1 MIDEAANPYT
11 NAERYPWYDTVK
23 GEDLEQG
30 DIFESLPVFVIASP
44 LSYEEF
50 REKKSR
56 AAFDTWEHDFVLIT
70 QSCDLVKDRPK
81 VEEVLLSPIW
91 GLEEF
96 SAEDDFV
103 RSTKG
108 REQIRCGNV
117 PGYHMLNVSLLPGFE
132 RPIRVV
138 DFHRVFTLPLDFLRS
153 WAQARGPR
161 LRLLPPYREHLGQ
174 AFARYFMRVGLP
186 VDIPP
191 FKK

>member
-1 MIDEAANPYT
+1 MIAEAAIPSAKN
-11 NAERYPWYDTVK
+11 ERYPWYAIVE

-30 DIFESLPVFVIASP
+30 DVFESLPVFVIASP
-44 LSYEEF
+44 LSFEAF
-50 REKKSR
+50 RAENSG
-56 AAFDTWEHDFVLIT
+56 AVFDTWEHDFVLIT

-91 GLEEF
+91 SLEEF
-96 SAEDDFV
+96 GAEDDFV

-108 REQIRCGNV
+108 REEIRQGKHS
-117 PGYHMLNVSLLPGFE
+117 GYHMLNASTVPDFE

-138 DFHRVFTLPLDFLRS
+138 DFRRVFSLPLDFLRD
-153 WAQARGPR
+153 WAQARGRR

>member
-1 MIDEAANPYT
+1 MIAEAANHSA
-11 NAERYPWYDTVK
+11 NHERYPWYAIVE

-50 REKKSR
+50 REKNSR
-56 AAFDTWEHDFVLIT
+56 AAFDNWEHDFVLIT

-96 SAEDDFV
+96 SAEVDFV

-108 REQIRCGNV
+108 REEIRQGKH
-117 PGYHMLNVSLLPGFE
+117 PGYHMLNASRLPDFE
-132 RPIRVV
+132 RPIRLV
-138 DFHRVFTLPLDFLRS
+138 DFHRIFSLPLDFLRG
-153 WAQARGPR
+153 WAQASGPR

>member
-1 MIDEAANPYT
+1 MIDEAASPST
-11 NAERYPWYDTVK
+11 NTERYPWYDTVK

-44 LSYEEF
+44 LSYEEY
-50 REKKSR
+50 RAENSR

-103 RSTKG
+103 CSTKG

-117 PGYHMLNVSLLPGFE
+117 PGYLMLNVSLLPGFE

-138 DFHRVFTLPLDFLRS
+138 DFHRVFTLPLEFLRG

-174 AFARYFMRVGLP
+174 AFARYFMRAGLP
-186 VDIPP
+186 VDIPA